1 MTKTKAEQGR
11 RGKPTF
17 ADLRV
22 QPGRALADR
31 ELPRVTIVI
40 LNLNGRHHL
49 ERCFDSLK
57 AMGYPEDKLD
67 VLMIDNASDD
77 GSVEEARRRW
87 PWVRVVVNERNEGF
101 APGCNQGARLR
112 GDSRVLAF
120 LNNDIRV
127 DPNWLRELVAPI
139 VRGECS
145 ATTSKMLSWDGKHI
159 DSAGGGM
166 NFHGFGM
173 QFGYKETPG
182 PEHDMPRKVLFA
194 CGGAM
199 AIDAQ
204 AFDSGGGFDPEF
216 FAYYE
221 DVDFGWR
228 LWVLGHEIH
237 YVPASVCWHH
247 HHGTSK
253 RLPLETVRL
262 IQVRNPLLSCFK
274 NYDDDN
280 LRKVMPVALALVLR
294 RMLISS
300 GIPSDRPFRIEHARP
315 AEPEATGRIGK
326 VLGKLRRGRASRHG
340 RTTINAISAADLIA
354 VNDLLS
360 NWPHWMNRRQEVQSR
375 RRRADRDIFEL
386 FLRPMWPIED
396 DPAFL
401 KLLDGSAE
409 FFRVREMFEGL
420 NLIQKDPAR

>member
-1 MTKTKAEQGR
+1 MTRTRPEHGR
-11 RGKPTF
+11 RGTAASL

-22 QPGRALADR
+22 KPGRALTDR
-31 ELPRVTIVI
+31 ELPRVTVVI

-49 ERCFDSLK
+49 AGCFDSLK
-57 AMGYPEDKLD
+57 AMRYPEDKLD

-77 GSVEEARRRW
+77 GSVDEARRRW
-87 PWVRVVVNERNEGF
+87 PWVRVVVNERNAGF

-127 DPNWLRELVAPI
+127 DPNWLRELVQPI
-139 VRGECS
+139 VRGECA
-145 ATTSKMLSWDGKHI
+145 ATTSKMFSWDGKHI

-166 NFHGFGM
+166 NFYGFGI
-173 QFGYKETPG
+173 QCGYKDVPG
-182 PEHDMPRKVLFA
+182 PEHDVPRKTLFA

-204 AFDSGGGFDPEF
+204 VFDSCGGFDPEF

-221 DVDFGWR
+221 DVDLGWR
-228 LWVLGHEIH
+228 MWVLGHEIH
-237 YVPASVCWHH
+237 YAPASMCWHH

-274 NYDDDN
+274 NYDDEN
-280 LRKVMPVALALVLR
+280 LRKVMPVALALLVR
-294 RMLISS
+294 RMLTAS
-300 GIPSDRPFRIEHARP
+300 GIPSDLPYRIEHARP
-315 AEPEATGRIGK
+315 AEPASGRLGRA
-326 VLGKLRRGRASRHG
+326 LGKLRRARGPAHG
-340 RTTINAISAADLIA
+340 RVTVNAMCAADLIA
-354 VNDLLS
+354 ANDLLA
-360 NWPHWMNRRQEVQSR
+360 NWPHWMKRREEVQSR
-375 RRRADRDIFEL
+375 RRRPDRDIFEL
-386 FLRPMWPIED
+386 FLRPMWSIED
-396 DPAFL
+396 DPAFRT
-401 KLLDGSAE
+401 LLEGSAE

-420 NLIQKDPAR
+420 TLIPKDPAH